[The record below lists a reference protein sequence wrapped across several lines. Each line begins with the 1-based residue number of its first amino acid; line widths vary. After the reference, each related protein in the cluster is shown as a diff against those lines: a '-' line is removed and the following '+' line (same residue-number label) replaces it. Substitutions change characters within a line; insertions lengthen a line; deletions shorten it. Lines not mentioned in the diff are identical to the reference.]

1 MAPQEAPQNGRR
13 LADIFDED
21 EAERAFLQS
30 KPTCFLIIGKPGTGK
45 ATLAKKISM
54 AWKCVYVEATEL
66 IEEQIRTE
74 TEIGHTIQELLYQG
88 LSVPEELVVKLIVDK
103 IHTAAVAHL
112 GYVLCGFPSLSEEYL
127 KINEQLDLIQ
137 NLPLTPDIII
147 NIKCPDYDL
156 NQRLSGQKQDP
167 ETGQVYQR
175 EQWDTIILELNKK
188 KVKQGGEEQ
197 AEEEEEEQ
205 EEEEGE
211 ATAISKEILENLVR
225 RPEDFPENIDSK
237 VKLYK
242 ETVLRPLEDLM
253 MEHDPQYRFELDGNK
268 KAEEL
273 YVSVLSRLEFLGV
286 PPGAP
291 VIKLQAA
298 EEEGVQ
304 DIEDTEELF
313 RTIAS
318 IQLVAPRYRWRRS
331 RWARACPVALKEGNI
346 KMGVTE
352 FSVSFLDKMYILSSE
367 DALKQFISNP
377 RPFLLPPMPIPP
389 CKVVVF
395 GPPFSGKTT
404 LCNLIATKYNG
415 KVFDLATI
423 IIPHLEEAK
432 KKVIEQAQTEALE
445 TAIQAVKT
453 KIEEAK
459 ILKEQ
464 DALAT
469 TAKDPTETSVP
480 LFPGEE
486 EETTEEHPTISE
498 DPLASPAKDSTE
510 TGVPLVP
517 GKEEEKTEEHPTSSD
532 APASTA
538 KAPSETVVP
547 LVPGEEEEKT
557 EEHPTSSDAHEM
569 QEVLSGERESLLSEG
584 TEEPTVTQSTEMEV
598 TADHPEVQAMV
609 EEAIKL
615 TMQIPVSLSPE
626 ECAEVLEK
634 AIKEFNEENKE
645 RLIGTSP
652 IGGWILD
659 NLPKLPEHWIAI
671 SEKGLIPDIVI
682 CLNDTENDGKFLLNR
697 LYLQNY
703 DDINAKLLQR
713 LEKEKE
719 DMEKEIEEARREL
732 RLQREEHFKQGHEQA
747 LETVEEKPE
756 DLEKVDSKAQQD
768 VITEQLQ
775 EATSS
780 SPESD
785 SHKGD
790 QPVAIADQLEE
801 DKPPKRE
808 AVVLPTIAEGDYP
821 AGPEMESFMEGI
833 ALFTQEYQLLEHTIK
848 ESFFGQILNL
858 EIAGKSPETLLQE
871 TVRSMEK
878 SYKYHGWE
886 MSAADLDEE
895 EEDLQAE
902 LEAEEE
908 EEENEEE
915 EEEEEED
922 EDAKLEQKKH
932 FGDTKHFCPVALKDK
947 FVLWPGNSEYAAK
960 YREKVYNFSSP
971 EARDKFLEMPEM
983 YVALQEP
990 LKPPPLRVF
999 LLGSH
1004 GAGKSTSARWLAD
1017 KLGMFHIQFQE
1028 RLQEIMLTKLE
1039 KKIGPEFEEE
1049 PLDDPN
1055 DIPAVLALEE
1065 GDTPPKSEA
1074 EEEKSEEQKEE
1085 VVLTEDE
1092 EAIKSYLSTNEPL
1105 PAEVLDP
1112 IVSPWWTN
1120 EPFRSTGF
1128 ILDDFPRTLEEAQF
1142 AGEQGL
1148 FPDVA
1153 VLLQVEEYDVS
1164 DRLLPARLEKWR
1176 ERQMKKEEYKQK
1188 LKDMKKQIRDEKIAK
1203 RRAELLAE
1211 RAKKQE
1217 NKQPKDDTEV
1227 DEEVEEEEEEEDD
1240 TEDILAEEF
1249 PEEEVEEEEPEEQEE
1264 DAIERLRSEIGEK
1277 FEADTAA
1284 LESVKEELRRLKIPL
1299 ITIDGARKAHI
1310 VQYLLYEKLK
1320 HLVENRESLF
1330 EKCYPISLELANKM
1344 LRLSYKHPS
1353 IFGRWD
1359 PIKLSVGD
1367 VIKTLQTPENPSFP
1381 MIFRQYI
1388 YFFSTKENRDIFMRN
1403 PVKYLYQPKPKV
1415 SVPIRIAIVGPPK
1428 SGKSTV
1434 ARRLAS
1440 VYGLQ
1445 RLSMGDAIRSVLD
1458 NQPYT
1463 ELALEVKKHLHVG
1476 LAVPDELAIQ
1486 CMEVALMDLTS
1497 NTVGTVLDG
1506 YPVTKKQVD
1515 ILEAQSIIPVKII
1528 ELKIN
1533 TKEVLKRGLLDK
1545 KNSDRPYPVLDNPQ
1559 ILTARNSWYK
1569 QENKAIREFYDQ
1581 QHQNWCE
1588 IDSWR
1593 SKWWIWNKVTE
1604 EIQASIKC
1612 LQDYLERI
1620 KEGKAAS
1627 INNLCITPQEL
1638 QSRLGV
1644 FAQYC
1649 PVSLA
1654 QRGELV
1660 DCSVTSSL
1668 EFAAEFRGRYYKMAS
1683 QEELN
1688 AFLETPDL
1696 FVPPLAPYA
1705 FPSPD
1710 MLPKKLTVAE
1720 VKARF
1725 PKIAELKGYCPVTY
1739 LDGKQRYEAL
1749 VPGHI
1754 EHAVEYRDKI
1764 FIFESEEKL
1773 QKFMRLPEKYWNQS
1787 LPNKLPPKKEPIL
1800 LSYLPLSGY
1809 LEQGA
1814 ATALIKAM
1822 NDVGCLKPKFPFLSV
1837 KRSALLYLAYHLK
1850 AYNPRQPDYVRK
1862 KYKKKMDQFLENCE
1876 LITYL
1881 GNKMTRK
1888 YKEPQNRPIDF
1899 DFKLRTFLS
1908 LKDVDLTCN

>member
-1 MAPQEAPQNGRR
+1 MAPQETPQNGSP

-21 EAERAFLQS
+21 ETERAFLQS

-54 AWKCVYVEATEL
+54 AWKSVYVEATEL
-66 IEEQIRTE
+66 IEEQMRSE
-74 TEIGHTIQELLYQG
+74 TEIGLKMQELLFQG
-88 LSVPEELVVKLIVDK
+88 LSVPEELVIKLIVDK
-103 IHTAAVAHL
+103 INTATVAHL
-112 GYVLCGFPSLSEEYL
+112 GYVLCGFPSLTEEHL
-127 KINEQLDLIQ
+127 KINEQIDLIK

-156 NQRLSGQKQDP
+156 NQRLSGLKQDP
-167 ETGQVYQR
+167 ATGHVYQR
-175 EQWDTIILELNKK
+175 EQWDPIILEQNKK
-188 KVKQGGEEQ
+188 KKKQGTEDQ

-211 ATAISKEILENLVR
+211 DTAVSKEILENLVR

-242 ETVLRPLEDLM
+242 NTVLRPLEDLM
-253 MEHDPQYRFELDGNK
+253 MDHDPQYRFELDGNK
-268 KAEEL
+268 KADEL
-273 YVSVLSRLEFLGV
+273 FVSVLSRLEFLGV
-286 PPGAP
+286 RTGAP

-298 EEEGVQ
+298 EEEEVQ
-304 DIEDTEELF
+304 DIEDAEELF

-318 IQLVAPRYRWRRS
+318 IQLIAPRYRWRRS

-352 FSVSFLDKMYILSSE
+352 FSVSFLDKMYVLSSE
-367 DALKQFISNP
+367 DALKIFISNP
-377 RPFLLPPMPIPP
+377 RPFLLPPMPFPP

-404 LCNLIATKYNG
+404 LCNLIAAKYNG
-415 KVFDLATI
+415 KVFDLAAI
-423 IIPHLEEAK
+423 IVPHLEEANK
-432 KKVIEQAQTEALE
+432 KALEQAQAEALE
-445 TAIQAVKT
+445 TAIQAVKMKT
-453 KIEEAK
+453 EQAK
-459 ILKEQ
+459 LLKEQ
-464 DALAT
+464 EDILVS
-469 TAKDPTETSVP
+469 TAKYPAETE
-480 LFPGEE
+480 
-486 EETTEEHPTISE
+486 
-498 DPLASPAKDSTE
+498 
-510 TGVPLVP
+510 VPLVP
-517 GKEEEKTEEHPTSSD
+517 GKEEERTEEHPTI
-532 APASTA
+532 AGAFGTL
-538 KAPSETVVP
+538 ETVLEVSESSQSADA
-547 LVPGEEEEKT
+547 LGTQWVLPGEN
-557 EEHPTSSDAHEM
+557 
-569 QEVLSGERESLLSEG
+569 ESLHSEG
-584 TEEPTVTQSTEMEV
+584 TEESTMTQSTDLEV

-609 EEAIKL
+609 VEAVKL
-615 TMQIPVSLSPE
+615 AMQTPVILSPE
-626 ECAEVLEK
+626 VCAEVLEK

-645 RLIGTSP
+645 RFIGAPP

-659 NLPKLPEHWIAI
+659 NFPKLPEHWIAI
-671 SEKGLIPDIVI
+671 SEKGLIPDTVI
-682 CLNDTENDGKFLLNR
+682 CLKDTENDGKFLLSR

-703 DDINAKLLQR
+703 DDINGKLLQR
-713 LEKEKE
+713 LEKEKA
-719 DMEKEIEEARREL
+719 DMEKEIEEARREQQEAL
-732 RLQREEHFKQGHEQA
+732 RLQGEDQFEQEQVLA
-747 LETVEEKPE
+747 TVEEKPE
-756 DLEKVDSKAQQD
+756 DSKKVDSKVQQD
-768 VITEQLQ
+768 ITTDQLQ
-775 EATSS
+775 EATSAV
-780 SPESD
+780 PEAESQEV
-785 SHKGD
+785 D
-790 QPVAIADQLEE
+790 QPAASTEQLQEDQ
-801 DKPPKRE
+801 PPKRE
-808 AVVLPTIAEGDYP
+808 AVVLPTVADGDYP
-821 AGPEMESFMEGI
+821 AGPEMEPFKEGI

-848 ESFFGQILNL
+848 ESFLGEILNL
-858 EIAGKSPETLLQE
+858 EITGKSPEALLQE

-886 MSAADLDEE
+886 VSPADLDEE

-902 LEAEEE
+902 LEAEENAGE
-908 EEENEEE
+908 EEEQEEE
-915 EEEEEED
+915 GDEEEED
-922 EDAKLEQKKH
+922 EDAKLEKKKH
-932 FGDTKHFCPVALKDK
+932 FGDTRHFCPVALKES
-947 FVLWPGNSEYAAK
+947 FVLWPGSSEYAAK
-960 YREKVYNFSSP
+960 YREKVYNCSSP
-971 EARDKFLEMPEM
+971 AARDKFLEKPEE

-999 LLGSH
+999 LLGTS
-1004 GAGKSTSARWLAD
+1004 GAGKTTSARWLAD
-1017 KLGMFHIQFQE
+1017 KLGIFHIQFQE
-1028 RLQEIMLTKLE
+1028 HLQEIMLAKLE

-1055 DIPAVLALEE
+1055 NIPALLALED
-1065 GDTPPKSEA
+1065 GDLPPKSDADED
-1074 EEEKSEEQKEE
+1074 KSVEKEE

-1092 EAIKSYLSTNEPL
+1092 EAIKSYLAANEPL
-1105 PAEVLDP
+1105 SAEVLDR
-1112 IVSPWWTN
+1112 IVTQWWAK
-1120 EPFRSTGF
+1120 EPFRCTGF
-1128 ILDDFPRTLEEAQF
+1128 VLDDFPRTLEEAQF
-1142 AGEQGL
+1142 TGEHGL
-1148 FPDVA
+1148 FPDIA
-1153 VLLQVEEYDVS
+1153 VLLQVEENDVS
-1164 DRLLPARLEKWR
+1164 DRLLPARLAKWR
-1176 ERQMKKEEYKQK
+1176 ERHIKKEEYKQK
-1188 LKDMKKQIRDEKIAK
+1188 LKDMKKKIRDEKIGK

-1217 NKQPKDDTEV
+1217 NKRPKEDTEV
-1227 DEEVEEEEEEEDD
+1227 DEEVEEEEEEEDGM
-1240 TEDILAEEF
+1240 EDILAEEF
-1249 PEEEVEEEEPEEQEE
+1249 PEEEEEEEEPEEQEE
-1264 DAIERLRSEIGEK
+1264 EAIERLKSEIGEK
-1277 FEADTAA
+1277 FEAETAA
-1284 LESVKEELRRLKIPL
+1284 LESVKEELQRLKIPF
-1299 ITIDGARKAHI
+1299 ITINGARKAHI
-1310 VQYLLYEKLK
+1310 VRYILYEKLK
-1320 HLVENRESLF
+1320 HLVENRASLF

-1344 LRLSYKHPS
+1344 LHLSYKHPS
-1353 IFGRWD
+1353 TFGRWD

-1381 MIFRQYI
+1381 VIFRQYI
-1388 YFFSTKENRDIFMRN
+1388 YFFSTKENRDIFLRN
-1403 PVKYLYQPKPKV
+1403 PVKYLNQPKPKV

-1434 ARRLAS
+1434 ARKLAS

-1458 NQPYT
+1458 NQPQT
-1463 ELALEVKKHLHVG
+1463 ELALEVKKHLLVG
-1476 LAVPDELAIQ
+1476 SAVPDELAVQ
-1486 CMEVALMDLTS
+1486 CLEVALMDLTC
-1497 NTVGTVLDG
+1497 NTVGVVLDG

-1515 ILEAQSIIPVKII
+1515 ILEAHSIIPVKII

-1545 KNSDRPYPVLDNPQ
+1545 KNSDRPYPLPDSPQ
-1559 ILTARNSWYK
+1559 ILAVRNSWYK
-1569 QENKAIREFYDQ
+1569 QEIKAIREFYEQ

-1612 LQDYLERI
+1612 IQDYLERI

-1638 QSRLGV
+1638 QSRLGE

-1668 EFAAEFRGRYYKMAS
+1668 EFAAEFRGRYYKMVS
-1683 QEELN
+1683 QEALN
-1688 AFLETPDL
+1688 AFLDTPHL
-1696 FVPPLAPYA
+1696 FVPPLAPYT
-1705 FPSPD
+1705 FPLPD

-1749 VPGHI
+1749 IPGHI

-1773 QKFMRLPEKYWNQS
+1773 QKFMRLPEKYWNQP

-1862 KYKKKMDQFLENCE
+1862 KYKRKMDQFVENCE

-1899 DFKLRTFLS
+1899 DFKLRAFLS
-1908 LKDVDLTCN
+1908 LKDADLTCN